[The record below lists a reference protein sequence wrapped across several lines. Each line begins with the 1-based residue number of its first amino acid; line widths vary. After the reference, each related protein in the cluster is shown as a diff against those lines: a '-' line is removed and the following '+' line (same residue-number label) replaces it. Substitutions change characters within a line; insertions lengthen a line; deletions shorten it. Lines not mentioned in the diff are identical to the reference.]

1 MEFRLRRLVFFV
13 TLLASFWVLAQAR
26 HDVGRFRVATDADAT
41 AVSLVP
47 IAEVGSGNAA
57 DMGKAPFDV
66 FDNSCRYEAKA
77 LELSGC
83 TGFVAGDATGVY
95 RFAVGKEGSLY
106 VMARPLREDFDVA
119 VSLLRVGEQGQLIC
133 VEGRDEEPEGRMERL
148 QVDSLQAGVYYLA
161 VGGYGSDC
169 GQFELSVESELPSPV
184 SLQEFTTTPRNGGR
198 VIRWETRS
206 EADVRYFKLCRAG
219 SDDEKPIFQ
228 PRGRGGFSRGARY
241 EYFDEDVHQ
250 DSSYDLIAVDS
261 KGRETKL

>member
-26 HDVGRFRVATDADAT
+26 HENGRFRVAADADPT

-47 IAEVGSGNAA
+47 IAEVGSNHAA

-66 FDNSCRYEAKA
+66 FDNSCQYELKA

-83 TGFVAGDATGVY
+83 TGFVAGDAAGVY
-95 RFAVGKEGSLY
+95 RFALDKEAPLR
-106 VMARPLREDFDVA
+106 VTARPLRDDFDVA
-119 VSLLRVGEQGQLIC
+119 VSLLRVGEQGRLVC

-148 QVDSLQAGVYYLA
+148 EMDSLQAGTYYIA

-169 GQFELSVESELPSPV
+169 GQFELSVESELPAPV
-184 SLQEFTTTPRNGGR
+184 SLRQFTSTPRNGGMM
-198 VIRWETRS
+198 IRWETRS

-219 SDDEKPIFQ
+219 RDEERPIFQ
-228 PRGRGGFSRGARY
+228 PRSRGGFSHGARY
-241 EYFDEDVHQ
+241 EYFDEGAGQ

-261 KGRETKL
+261 DGHETKL